1 MCHSPVLRHGD
12 GSAVHSVLR
21 VQGDADWAR
30 RGCVAPRQAESE
42 VLVGSKEGAKEVVGE
57 FGNFLADDGE
67 EEADD
72 IMKLS
77 AFTLL
82 GPDPGVTMLYA
93 KGVVREQPHSL
104 RPRLKAGLRSYALI
118 PARRSVAGA

>member
-12 GSAVHSVLR
+12 GSAVHLVLR
-21 VQGDADWAR
+21 IQGDADWAW

-42 VLVGSKEGAKEVVGE
+42 VLVGSKEGAKVVVGE
-57 FGNFLADDGE
+57 FGNFLAGDG

-77 AFTLL
+77 PFALL
-82 GPDPGVTMLYA
+82 GPDPGVTMSYA
-93 KGVVREQPHSL
+93 DDVVRKLSL
-104 RPRLKAGLRSYALI
+104 I
-118 PARRSVAGA
+118 HI